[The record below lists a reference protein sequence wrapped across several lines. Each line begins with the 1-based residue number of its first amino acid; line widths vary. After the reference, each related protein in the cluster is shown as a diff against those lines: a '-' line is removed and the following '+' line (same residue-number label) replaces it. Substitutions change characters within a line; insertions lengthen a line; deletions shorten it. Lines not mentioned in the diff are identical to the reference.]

1 VIGNIDS
8 ADRLEYTA
16 IGCGEHRCSARGAK
30 QGVPRQIPVSGEV
43 VARMGAAVST
53 WWIRT
58 GRRWRTAWSGVEL
71 HALHGPAGISS
82 DKSIGALQAD

>member
-16 IGCGEHRCSARGAK
+16 I
-30 QGVPRQIPVSGEV
+30 
-43 VARMGAAVST
+43 
-53 WWIRT
+53 
-58 GRRWRTAWSGVEL
+58 EL